1 MCVLPYKGSMQDPIG
16 APGSFPVRVE
26 WCWFFDA
33 PGARFI
39 LGLTVGLVRLE
50 RGSEAVIPYSTVSN
64 TEVFM
69 WIWILGDHLRES

>member
-1 MCVLPYKGSMQDPIG
+1 MQDPIG

-39 LGLTVGLVRLE
+39 LG
-50 RGSEAVIPYSTVSN
+50 STVSN